1 MVFKT
6 IDCYVKVVKIL
17 STDNEKIKALIHYR
31 IPDVD
36 VKKFKIRVRKPEVRI
51 TIPDEAFL
59 LPAIQVATRA
69 LARDLMDHIDGI
81 EKVTYIETYV
91 KQAPQ

>member
-1 MVFKT
+1 M
-6 IDCYVKVVKIL
+6 
-17 STDNEKIKALIHYR
+17 
-31 IPDVD
+31 D
-36 VKKFKIRVRKPEVRI
+36 VKKFKVRVRRPEVKI

-59 LPAIQVATRA
+59 LPAIQVAKRA
-69 LARDLMDHIDGI
+69 LAKDLMDHIEGI